1 MYVHL
6 TLTKLHIQLMHNAV
20 ASDGDKCRSVVGKDT
35 LNVKEQDKPTMV
47 LSLNGHTHYIQESLV
62 IHEFGHALGLE
73 HEHQRSD
80 FWDVLGKFLDTDK
93 MKKSSRVSGPE
104 ASPEKAG
111 VNNSQW
117 FCKNIADGNVALSE
131 YDPHSIMHYKWVT
144 IGTHCVYHAQY

>member
-1 MYVHL
+1 
-6 TLTKLHIQLMHNAV
+6 MHNSV
-20 ASDGDKCRSVVGKDT
+20 ASDGDKCWSVVGKDT

-73 HEHQRSD
+73 HEHQRSE
-80 FWDVLGKFLDTDK
+80 FWDVLGKFLDTDKMKKSSRVSGPEASPEKADK

-131 YDPHSIMHYKWVT
+131 YDPHSIMHYK
-144 IGTHCVYHAQY
+144 